1 MSMHIICNDCG
12 KTFNFSAVPRFCP
25 LCGSSDVERDIR
37 KQRARALKLIAEYND
52 IVKEIEAFASDYI
65 IMSNRVREIRKEL
78 ATYKCRKIISAED
91 IPYEKNE
98 NLMTF
103 IKRKIKENGT

>member
-1 MSMHIICNDCG
+1 MRIICDNCG

-25 LCGSSDVERDIR
+25 FCGSSDVERDER

-52 IVKEIEAFASDYI
+52 ITKKIEAFASEYI

-78 ATYKCRKIISAED
+78 ATYKCKKIISAEEL
-91 IPYEKNE
+91 PYEKNE
-98 NLMTF
+98 NLLTF
-103 IKRKIKENGT
+103 IKRKLKENET

>member
-25 LCGSSDVERDIR
+25 LCGSSDVERDVR

-52 IVKEIEAFASDYI
+52 IVKKILVKKVKKNNIYFCIYENCVYI
-65 IMSNRVREIRKEL
+65 CGV
-78 ATYKCRKIISAED
+78 KI
-91 IPYEKNE
+91 YEEKQ
-98 NLMTF
+98 
-103 IKRKIKENGT
+103 